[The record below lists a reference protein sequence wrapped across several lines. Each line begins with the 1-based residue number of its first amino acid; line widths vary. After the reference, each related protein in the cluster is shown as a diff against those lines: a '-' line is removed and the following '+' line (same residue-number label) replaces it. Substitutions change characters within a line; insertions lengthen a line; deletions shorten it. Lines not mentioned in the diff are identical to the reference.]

1 MTDYGITGVLA
12 LVTLGIVLLVA
23 VVYFIWFQ
31 RKPENRHPMDS
42 PAGHVADD
50 ERREAVLHAREE
62 DPSLDPEGASPNRT
76 T

>member
-31 RKPENRHPMDS
+31 RKPENRHPMDT
-42 PAGHVADD
+42 PAGHAVED
-50 ERREAVLHAREE
+50 ERRDAVLHAREE
-62 DPSLDPEGASPNRT
+62 DPSLSPDGQAPSGKV
-76 T
+76 